1 MRLIRKAFLPG
12 VDPTTR
18 GYPFK
23 NMDIGDM
30 VIVDRTRNPKTGDIV
45 VAEVDH
51 DWTMKYYI
59 KRGAQV
65 ILRPANRNYS
75 DIHPQIEL

>member
-30 VIVDRTRNPKTGDIV
+30 VIVDGESDKRRGYLQRYVSNYGAKVGRKFRTRTVG
-45 VAEVDH
+45 
-51 DWTMKYYI
+51 
-59 KRGAQV
+59 Q
-65 ILRPANRNYS
+65 
-75 DIHPQIEL
+75 ELHVYRVG